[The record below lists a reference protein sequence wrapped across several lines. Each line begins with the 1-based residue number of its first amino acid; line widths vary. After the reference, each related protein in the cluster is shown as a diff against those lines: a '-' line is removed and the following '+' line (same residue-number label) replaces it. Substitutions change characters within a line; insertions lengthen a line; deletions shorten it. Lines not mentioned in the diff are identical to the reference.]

1 MANPTTPK
9 PAKRMLQ
16 CRLTLRPQN
25 SETTASERSHFEC

>member
-16 CRLTLRPQN
+16 CRLIRPQN
-25 SETTASERSHFEC
+25 SETTASEYSHFEY